1 MRRSTETR
9 FLEATLHQGKGHQPR
24 RKTAIVASKLPR
36 QKQFHEDASETEIMH
51 QFTDSRKQ
59 SKLGK
64 KTTQ

>member
-9 FLEATLHQGKGHQPR
+9 FLEATLHQGTGHQTR
-24 RKTAIVASKLPR
+24 RETAIVASKLPR
-36 QKQFHEDASETEIMH
+36 QKRFHEDASETENMY
-51 QFTDSRKQ
+51 QFTDSRIQ